1 MFRPLQRRGSHAF
14 ELGADSFPSQT
25 PFRPEDWSRLKKIAD
40 GNPDESKIGAF
51 GVGYVRL
58 VEHESGRRRVWAD
71 RFLFFFVL
79 VVPRFYSLFS
89 VTEEPLV
96 ESGGTW
102 MGFHWK
108 GGGDQVRSTSCV
120 CSPVPHRVELT
131 SPPCSRSSLS
141 QLFAR
146 TGALP
151 QSTTPPPQSHFGL
164 PLTSFTMN
172 LRTPSPLPA
181 SPLELAR
188 FLATSITFMQSLERA
203 ELFFDDARLVL
214 VEKEMGT
221 MKRLEVPKGIDRG
234 SVGGLM
240 RVEGLESTGS

>member
-1 MFRPLQRRGSHAF
+1 M
-14 ELGADSFPSQT
+14 
-25 PFRPEDWSRLKKIAD
+25 
-40 GNPDESKIGAF
+40 
-51 GVGYVRL
+51 
-58 VEHESGRRRVWAD
+58 
-71 RFLFFFVL
+71 L
-79 VVPRFYSLFS
+79 VVPLSRFYSLFS

-108 GGGDQVRSTSCV
+108 GGGDQVRPVFSTSFPR
-120 CSPVPHRVELT
+120 SNSRRTDLT
-131 SPPCSRSSLS
+131 SYPSSPS
-141 QLFAR
+141 MKLFAR

-151 QSTTPPPQSHFGL
+151 SSSNPPPTSQFGL

-172 LRTPSPLPA
+172 LRMPSPLPA
-181 SPLELAR
+181 SPIELAR

-203 ELFFDDARLVL
+203 ELFFDDVRLVL

-221 MKRLEVPKGIDRG
+221 MKKVEVPRGIDRG

-240 RVEGLESTGS
+240 RVEGLESTGSSFSFLLESRPK